1 LHPTRC
7 ISVCFSRLC
16 QCSSSFSLCVRQL
29 SSSTYCSTILTTLHA
44 ILSRTY
50 RHGTPARLPA
60 RSTTAPKTPGSRET
74 PTNPIQGSGSGPVG
88 GGRNSRAVSPS
99 PIGSRISREGLS
111 SNKTINNNSNNNTS
125 SSTLRNQSPG
135 TRGLIGRDFS
145 NTTRTRGSFEVE
157 SLGDNMSTGYSI
169 SDASHDSH
177 ILRVSLEGV
186 HLYVTPDPKAL
197 GRERG
202 RHHRW
207 LVFTQA
213 QAVSLRGV
221 PRPPVAAGSSDRFNI
236 CYKVQRCG
244 GRSVFT
250 S

>member
-29 SSSTYCSTILTTLHA
+29 SSSTYCSTILTTLYA

-169 SDASHDSH
+169 SDASHDS
-177 ILRVSLEGV
+177 RMPARAYSAS
-186 HLYVTPDPKAL
+186 K
-197 GRERG
+197 
-202 RHHRW
+202 
-207 LVFTQA
+207 
-213 QAVSLRGV
+213 LRGSTPV
-221 PRPPVAAGSSDRFNI
+221 RYTRPQSPGTRKGATPSMASVYSSTSSLSARCPTPTRGSWKF
-236 CYKVQRCG
+236 
-244 GRSVFT
+244 
-250 S
+250 